1 MRVHTGIGNLGTESF
16 SDCQRVAAEM
26 VGIPWEKVEIV
37 WGDTAKNLAW
47 SCNSGGSQTI
57 HAHTR
62 TSHAAATDAI
72 KKLQQI
78 AAMDL
83 GGRPE
88 DYVVGGER
96 VYRKGGGRGMTLA
109 QAAKRAI
116 ELGGIYDGHELPKD
130 INAMTTRSATA
141 LAGQG
146 LMGVAKDNYKR
157 DGTTRSFAAA
167 FAEVEVDLETGKYTI
182 TDFLAVGD
190 VGTVIHPAAL
200 GGQILG
206 RSMLGI
212 AHAIGHRWT
221 YDQRYGVMLARKFY
235 NTGTP
240 TILDAPQK
248 MAWDA
253 VGLPD
258 PETPVGARGI
268 GEPPVAAACNSV
280 LNAIAD
286 ALGDDEAFARS
297 PVLVDHLVTA
307 LDTKKLGQVPLTANV

>member
-1 MRVHTGIGNLGTESF
+1 MTR
-16 SDCQRVAAEM
+16 AA
-26 VGIPWEKVEIV
+26 
-37 WGDTAKNLAW
+37 
-47 SCNSGGSQTI
+47 
-57 HAHTR
+57 
-62 TSHAAATDAI
+62 HAAATDAI
-72 KKLQQI
+72 TKLQQI
-78 AAMDL
+78 AAKDL
-83 GGRPE
+83 GGKPE

-96 VYRKGGGRGMTLA
+96 VYRKGGGSGMTLA

-146 LMGVAKDNYKR
+146 LMGVAKDNYKH

-167 FAEVEVDLETGKYTI
+167 FAEVEVDLETGKYTV
-182 TDFLAVGD
+182 TEFHSVGD

-206 RSMLGI
+206 RSTLGI

-221 YDQRYGVMLARKFY
+221 YDQRYGVMLARRFY

-240 TILDAPQK
+240 TILDVPRN
-248 MAWDA
+248 MSWDA

-268 GEPPVAAACNSV
+268 GEPPVAAACTSV
-280 LNAIAD
+280 LNAISD
-286 ALGDDEAFARS
+286 ALGDGVFTRS
-297 PVLVDHLVTA
+297 PVLVDHIVSA
-307 LDTKKLGQVPLTANV
+307 LDTKKPGQVPLTANV

>member
-1 MRVHTGIGNLGTESF
+1 
-16 SDCQRVAAEM
+16 VAAEM

-37 WGDTAKNLAW
+37 WGDTAKHLQW

-62 TSHAAATDAI
+62 TAHAAAMDAI
-72 KKLQQI
+72 KKLQEI
-78 AAMDL
+78 AAKDL

-88 DYVVGGER
+88 DYEVGGER
-96 VYRKGGGRGMTLA
+96 VSRKGGGRGMTLA

-157 DGTTRSFAAA
+157 DGTTRSFSAA
-167 FAEVEVDLETGKYTI
+167 FAEVEVDTETGKYTV
-182 TDFLAVGD
+182 TEFLSIGD
-190 VGTVIHPAAL
+190 VGTVIHPNAL

-206 RSMLGI
+206 RSVLGI
-212 AHAIGHRWT
+212 AHAIGHRWV
-221 YDQRYGVMLARKFY
+221 YDQKYGVPLAKRFY
-235 NTGTP
+235 NNSPP
-240 TILDAPQK
+240 TILDVPINI
-248 MAWDA
+248 AWDA
-253 VGLPD
+253 VGIPD

-268 GEPPVAAACNSV
+268 GEPPVASACDAV

-286 ALGDDEAFARS
+286 AVGDEVFVRS
-297 PVLVDHLVTA
+297 PVLVDHIVKA
-307 LDTKKLGQVPLTANV
+307 LDTKKVGQIPLTANV